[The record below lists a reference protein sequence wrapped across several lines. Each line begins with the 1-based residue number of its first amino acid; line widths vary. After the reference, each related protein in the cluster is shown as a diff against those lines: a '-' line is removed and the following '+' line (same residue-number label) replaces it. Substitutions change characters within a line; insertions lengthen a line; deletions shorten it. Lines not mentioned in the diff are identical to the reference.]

1 MSRVEKSALVA
12 YSAAEMFSLVDD
24 VERYPD
30 FLPWCA
36 DATVVRTDNAT
47 MLATLRIE
55 YRGINQ
61 SFTTENTCDEN
72 AEIRMR
78 LPDEA
83 SGTFSQLDGLW
94 HFRALSPTA
103 CKVSLILDYRFA
115 NALLETAVGP
125 VFGVI
130 ANTMIER
137 FIARAETLF
146 GERR

>member
-12 YSAAEMFSLVDD
+12 YSAAEMISLVDD
-24 VERYPD
+24 VEHYPE

-36 DATVVRTDNAT
+36 GATVVRTYTTT

-55 YRGINQ
+55 YRGIKQ
-61 SFTTENTCDEN
+61 SFTTENIRDGN

-83 SGTFSQLDGLW
+83 LGTFSKLDGLW
-94 HFRALSPTA
+94 QFRALSPTA
-103 CKVSLILDYRFA
+103 CKVSLTLDYRFA

-130 ANTMIER
+130 ANTMIES

-146 GERR
+146 GERL